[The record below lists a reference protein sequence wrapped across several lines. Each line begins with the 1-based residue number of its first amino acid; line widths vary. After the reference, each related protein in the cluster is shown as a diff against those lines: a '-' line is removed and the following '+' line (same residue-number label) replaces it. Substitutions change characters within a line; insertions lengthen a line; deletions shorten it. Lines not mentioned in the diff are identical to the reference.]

1 MEIFAIKLHPLIF
14 GWHGIFPI
22 FKREFIMLKPSDTWT
37 WYYDNKAQSLML
49 DLGMDMVFCVNL
61 PHKVLVE
68 GAFSECKFSVDDA
81 SAYQMFVEHISYLP
95 LSEPRKVELALNCV
109 AAKRF
114 HKPMLPKSWFFETQ
128 SDAGYAPE
136 EGEVISLKNDLG
148 EGRFII
154 VENYECASMCMLVDM
169 DAFALNPTKYM
180 AFCEPI
186 KVMHDRMAPMQVVNS
201 SYYAMVG

>member
-1 MEIFAIKLHPLIF
+1 MI
-14 GWHGIFPI
+14 GWR
-22 FKREFIMLKPSDTWT
+22 RETLPYFQERTNMLKPSDTWS

-61 PHKVLVE
+61 PPKVLINS
-68 GAFSECKFSVDDA
+68 AFDDCKFSVDDA

-109 AAKRF
+109 AARRF

-128 SDAGYAPE
+128 GAGYYPE
-136 EGEVISLKNDLG
+136 EGEIVSLKNDLG
-148 EGRFII
+148 EGHFII

-186 KVMHDRMAPMQVVNS
+186 KVMNDRMAKMQVVNS
-201 SYYAMVG
+201 SYYALVG